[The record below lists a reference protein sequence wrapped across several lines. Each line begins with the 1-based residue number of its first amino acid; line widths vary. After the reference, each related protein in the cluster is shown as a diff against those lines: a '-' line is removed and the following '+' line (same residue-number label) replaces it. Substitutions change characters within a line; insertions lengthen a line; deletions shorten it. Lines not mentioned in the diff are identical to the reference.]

1 MASAA
6 GEWCVIESDPGVF
19 TSLIKDFGVTGVEVE
34 EICTLEKE
42 SFERLK
48 PVHGLIFLFKY
59 VGDQGKLDGT
69 LLDDGLNNKVF
80 FARQVINN
88 ACATQ
93 AIISILLN
101 TKHKDVTLGGTL
113 QDFKDFTQSFDSNM
127 KGLALSNSKL
137 IRQVH
142 NSFSRQQIV
151 EYDGGSEKSEE
162 AYHFIGYVPI
172 DGNLYELDGLKSG
185 PIDHGSFKGDW
196 LDAARPIIQKRISK
210 YASGEIHFNLMA
222 IVSDRQM
229 MYQRQLEKL
238 TKLVESSMDT
248 SEGTDGAALSQS
260 SVHEEIKE
268 LQYKIDKESEKQ
280 RKYKQENLRRKHN
293 YFPFIVEMLRI
304 LAKEGKLVPLIE
316 EAKTKHSNKT

>member
-1 MASAA
+1 MGTSA

-19 TSLIKDFGVTGVEVE
+19 TSLIKDFGVQGVEVE

-42 SFERLK
+42 SFESLK

-59 VGDQGKLDGT
+59 VNDQGQPDGT
-69 LLDDGLNNKVF
+69 LIDDAMNTKVF

-101 TKHKDVTLGGTL
+101 TKHEDLTLGGTL

-127 KGLALSNSKL
+127 KGLALSNSDL
-137 IRQVH
+137 IREVH

-151 EYDGGSEKSEE
+151 EYDGSSEKSEE

-172 DGNLYELDGLKSG
+172 DGKLYELDGLKSG
-185 PIDHGSFKGDW
+185 PIDHGAFKGDW
-196 LDAARPIIQKRISK
+196 LDAARPVIQKRISK
-210 YASGEIHFNLMA
+210 YASGEIHFNLLA
-222 IVSDRQM
+222 IVTDRQM
-229 MYQRQLEKL
+229 MYEKQLEKL
-238 TKLVESSMDT
+238 NELVESSMDT
-248 SEGTDGAALSQS
+248 GDDSGS
-260 SVHEEIKE
+260 SNPLEEEMKD
-268 LQYKIDKESEKQ
+268 LRLKIERETQKK

-293 YFPFIVEMLRI
+293 YFPFIVEMLRV

-316 EAKTKHSNKT
+316 EAKSKQSSNKA

>member
-1 MASAA
+1 MGTA

-19 TSLIKDFGVTGVEVE
+19 TSLIKDFGVKGVEVE
-34 EICTLEKE
+34 EICTLEKD
-42 SFERLK
+42 SFESLK

-59 VGDQGKLDGT
+59 VNDQGRPDGT
-69 LLDDGLNNKVF
+69 VLEDGLYDKVF

-93 AIISILLN
+93 AIISVLLN

-137 IRQVH
+137 IREVH

-151 EYDGGSEKSEE
+151 EYEGGAEKSEE

-172 DGNLYELDGLKSG
+172 GGRLYELDGLKNG
-185 PIDHGSFKGDW
+185 PIDHGTFKGDW
-196 LDAARPIIQKRISK
+196 LDAARPVIQKRISR
-210 YASGEIHFNLMA
+210 YSSGEIHFNLMA
-222 IVSDRQM
+222 IVTDRQM
-229 MYQRQLEKL
+229 LYKRQLDKL
-238 TKLVESSMDT
+238 TEVLESSMDT
-248 SEGTDGAALSQS
+248 GESADGNSYIHDE
-260 SVHEEIKE
+260 VKE
-268 LQYKIDKESEKQ
+268 LRLKIDKENEKQ

-304 LAKEGKLVPLIE
+304 LAKDGKLVPLVE
-316 EAKTKHSNKT
+316 EAKTKQSQKT